1 MKYTSIEQKVKVM
14 TLWNEGNKKKYIS
27 ERLDINVRTVQR
39 IIRENRLLPV
49 GSPVL
54 GPKPKSGRPKKT
66 TKATDR
72 MLKMTVCGDPFI
84 TAKEL
89 KKQMPEVLANVS
101 VRTIQHRLQKDMKL
115 PSRSAAMK
123 PLITDKM
130 KKKRLAF
137 AKKYKDWTA
146 DQLASVMFSDES
158 TFRTMRI
165 VHRSVR
171 RPIGSYR
178 YNSRYTVKTMKHPD
192 SVMVWACFTGKMGR
206 GGLYFLPKGS
216 TMNGERYMDVLDNHL
231 LPFMA
236 LHRASHFLQDG
247 APCHTSKKVKDFLKE
262 KDLEV
267 MDWPGNSPDLNPI
280 ENVWN
285 IMKNKLKKMPITSVP
300 VLKEEI
306 KKLWVLNTSQ
316 EYLKKLSDSM
326 PRRLQLVIEH
336 KGEMTKY

>member
-14 TLWNEGNKKKYIS
+14 TLWNEENKKKYIS
-27 ERLDINVRTVQR
+27 ERLDINVRIAQR
-39 IIRENRLLPV
+39 IILENRLLPV
-49 GSPVL
+49 GSPVMR
-54 GPKPKSGRPKKT
+54 PKPKSGRPRKT
-66 TKATDR
+66 TKHTDR
-72 MLKMTVCGDPFI
+72 MLKMSVCGDPFI
-84 TAKEL
+84 TSKEL
-89 KKQMPEVLANVS
+89 KKQM
-101 VRTIQHRLQKDMKL
+101 QMQMQKDLKL

-137 AKKYKDWTA
+137 AKKYKNWTA
-146 DQLASVMFSDES
+146 DQWASVMFSDES

-171 RPIGSYR
+171 RPIGSYG

-192 SVMVWACFTGKMGR
+192 SIMVWACFSGKMGR

-216 TMNGERYMDVLDNHL
+216 TMNGERYMNVLDNHL
-231 LPFMA
+231 LPIMA

-267 MDWPGNSPDLNPI
+267 MEWPGNSPDLNPI

-285 IMKNKLKKMPITSVP
+285 IMKNKLKKMTITSVP

-306 KKLWVLNTSQ
+306 KKLCTVLRVS
-316 EYLKKLSDSM
+316 S
-326 PRRLQLVIEH
+326 I
-336 KGEMTKY
+336 